1 MFVSL
6 LKEKEL
12 FWSVIIPYAIGMG
25 LKFDGAKMKL
35 FKANSTVQ
43 SSEIIVKSVCAIT
56 PGGEKQLAAPILSQL
71 ILDY

>member
-6 LKEKEL
+6 PKEKEL
-12 FWSVIIPYAIGMG
+12 FCSAIIPYAIGMG

-35 FKANSTVQ
+35 FKANSAVQ

-56 PGGEKQLAAPILSQL
+56 PGGEKQLDSHIYHSLF
-71 ILDY
+71 